1 MTTEEIYARIQQ
13 ILSELKG
20 EDFLVSL
27 DLSFNDQIADDSVGV
42 MEFVISLEDEFGL
55 EIPDQDI
62 EGFQTLSE
70 IVSYVFNKQ
79 NVR

>member
-20 EDFLVSL
+20 EDFLVSPV
-27 DLSFNDQIADDSVGV
+27 LSLNDQIADDSVEV
-42 MEFVISLEDEFGL
+42 MEFIISLEDEFGL

-62 EGFQTLSE
+62 EGFHTLSE